1 MTTTPNDVPQRTDDA
16 LRLARLNLRTRFQ
29 KLASSTKRMDVEA
42 IERFH
47 DALDAARTANREA
60 R

>member
-1 MTTTPNDVPQRTDDA
+1 MTTTPNDLPQRAEDA

-29 KLASSTKRMDVEA
+29 KLASSTKSMDVET
-42 IERFH
+42 IEIFH
-47 DALDAARTANREA
+47 DALDAARSANREA